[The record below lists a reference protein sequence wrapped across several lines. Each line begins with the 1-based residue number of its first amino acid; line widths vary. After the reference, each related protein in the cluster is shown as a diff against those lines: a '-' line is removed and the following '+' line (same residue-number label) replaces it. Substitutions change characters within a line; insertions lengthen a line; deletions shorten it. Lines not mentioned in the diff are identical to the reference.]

1 MTDRST
7 RARWR
12 DRPGWRVAA
21 AAAPALLLALV
32 ALWEMVAVSRA
43 GARAATDED
52 WRALSASLRSR
63 HRPGDLIAFAPAWID
78 PLGRRFLGDLIPL
91 DMAGRMDAA
100 RYATIWEV
108 AERGARSPDA
118 AGLDAADQSAFG
130 ALVLRRYTQRAVAV
144 ATDFTAALAGART
157 TGRSRGRPTVSLE
170 EVDFAPRRCVLV
182 VPAPD
187 QTVRITY
194 PGALLGASLVGYV
207 GLADVFTRRDVREPA
222 RLVVSIDGRPVAD
235 VTVGV
240 EDGWVRFSAPTTA
253 RAGAT
258 VEFAATA
265 VGPRA
270 RDRRVC
276 FAAEARR

>member
-1 MTDRST
+1 LTDRST
-7 RARWR
+7 RAR
-12 DRPGWRVAA
+12 DRPRWRVAA
-21 AAAPALLLALV
+21 AAAPAVFLVAV

-43 GARAATDED
+43 SARAPTDRD

-108 AERGARSPDA
+108 AERGARSPDTD
-118 AGLDAADQSAFG
+118 GLEPVESGDFG
-130 ALVLRRYTQRAVAV
+130 ALVLRRYQQKPAVV
-144 ATDFTAALAGART
+144 ATDFTAALPGARA
-157 TGRSRGRPTVSLE
+157 TGRSRGRPSVSLE
-170 EVDFAPRRCVLV
+170 EVGFAPHRCVLV

-187 QTVRITY
+187 QTARIAY
-194 PGALLGASLVGYV
+194 SGVELGAQLVGHV

-222 RLVVSIDGRPVAD
+222 RLVVSIDGRAVAD

-240 EDGWVRFSAPTTA
+240 DDGWVRFAAPTTP
-253 RAGAT
+253 RAGAV

-270 RDRRVC
+270 RDRRIC

>member
-21 AAAPALLLALV
+21 ASAPALLLVLV
-32 ALWEMVAVSRA
+32 SLWEVVAASRA
-43 GARAATDED
+43 STRAPSDEA
-52 WRALSASLRSR
+52 WRELSTALRAR

-78 PLGRRFLGDLIPL
+78 PLGRHHLGDLISL

-108 AERGARSPDA
+108 AEGDARSPDS
-118 AGLDAADQSAFG
+118 AGLDPVESAAFG
-130 ALVLRRYTQRAVAV
+130 ALVLRRYRQVPAQV
-144 ATDFTAALAGART
+144 ATDFVAALAGASV
-157 TGRSRGRPTVSLE
+157 TGRTRGPPLESLE
-170 EVDFAPRRCVLV
+170 EVGFTPRRCVLV
-182 VPAPD
+182 EPLPD
-187 QTVRITY
+187 QTAHIIY
-194 PGALLGASLVGYV
+194 MGAALGRELVGHV
-207 GLADVFTRRDVREPA
+207 GLADVFTRRDVRDPA
-222 RLVVSIDGRPVAD
+222 RLVVTVDGRVAAD

-240 EDGWVRFSAPTTA
+240 DDGWVRFTAPTGA
-253 RAGAT
+253 RPGAR

-270 RDRRVC
+270 RDRRIC